1 MKYILILLIST
12 TLFSCLKTTT
22 TQLKKWAI
30 TDDEALIAESQKNA
44 SSRMKYKLVYSQIND
59 KNKVLKSIAKQ
70 LGKFSEKDYQKYY
83 PLVFDKEIIS
93 LQNEIERNT
102 ITYEQLT
109 KWYLYRMLKYES
121 NPSTALNAIISVNPE
136 AVEEAKNADKNKKNK
151 EHPIYGIPVLAK
163 DNIGFI
169 GLPTTAGAAA
179 FKNNNAPNAFIINQI
194 KTNGGIIIAKTNLSE
209 WANYLCGVCPNG
221 YSAVGGQTLNP
232 YGRGK
237 LDTGGSSSGS
247 GVAIA
252 ANYAAVAIGT
262 ETSGSI
268 LSPSS
273 SNSLVGLKPTV
284 GRLSRGGIVPISG
297 TLDTPGPMTKN
308 VLDNAILLSAMS
320 GKDIEDPAMT
330 KNIKK
335 LTLDEITNT
344 SDLKGMRFGVFK
356 EYLKDSLYALAIKKV
371 KLLGGVLVE
380 IEPEK
385 VNFDGFGSLLNIYM
399 KADLPAYISKY
410 GDKTLSIK
418 NVADVMKFN
427 SEDSLRRIPYGQARF
442 EGILNDTTSET
453 GFYKLKYRL
462 NQEGIRFFETPMQK
476 HQLDAVLS
484 INNYNAG
491 FAAAAKYPALTV
503 PMGYSS
509 KTNQPFGLTFIARP
523 YEENKLLKMGYA
535 FEKNMNVRKSPF

>member
-22 TQLKKWAI
+22 TQLKKWDIA
-30 TDDEALIAESQKNA
+30 DDEALIAESQKNA

-385 VNFDGFGSLLNIYM
+385 VNFDGFGNLLNIDM

-453 GFYKLKYRL
+453 GFYKLKNRL